1 MNYNKWPIF
10 LMLALSGQCAFAQL
24 DKSSLDAFLH
34 RVVKDKAGEFEIAFV
49 ASENGKD
56 VFELDGKGPKIVLRG
71 SNGISVASALNY
83 YLKNYCHHLVTW
95 NGAPQPL
102 PAVLPPVRKKV
113 HRTTPYQYRYYLN
126 YCTFQYSMAW
136 WDWERWQQ
144 EIDWMALNGIN
155 MPLALTGE
163 EAIWQEV
170 YRNMGFTDQELDRF
184 YSGPA
189 YFSWLWMGNI
199 DAWGGP
205 LPAHWKESH
214 LLLQKKILAAERA
227 FGMKPVLGSFTGH
240 VPPSFKDRFPLA
252 KVKKTNWDAGFD
264 DVYILDPSDSLFE
277 VVGRKFIEAQT
288 RVFGT
293 DHFYSADTFNENVPP
308 TSDST
313 YLDGMS
319 KKVYASMAGADPK
332 AVWVMQGWMFHYN
345 AAYWKPTQIQALLN
359 AVPDDHMILLDL
371 YSESHPV
378 WNRTEASG
386 AAKSGSSEGQT
397 LEVQQDRAT
406 LTTKTG
412 PVAYYGKPWIWN
424 MLHNFGGNISL
435 WGRMRHAAEDP
446 SKAFH
451 DPSAGKMIGI
461 GLTPEGIEQNPALY
475 QLMLENVWQD
485 SAVDLRAWLDNYT
498 QQRYGVADGEIRMA
512 WHLLESSVYNGG
524 LTEGGPESIIQAR
537 PTFDS
542 AIDRVNTRLD
552 YDPGVL
558 QGAWSLFVN
567 AAPKLKN
574 SDGFRYDLVDVT
586 RQVLANYASVVQQRF
601 VRAWKEKD
609 TAGFRRSSRQFLA
622 LMDDMDR
629 LLATRKDFLLGRW
642 IKEARACGVTP
653 AESDLYEKNARDL
666 VTLWGDKES
675 GLREYSCRQ
684 WSGLIKGFYKPRWE
698 LFFRRLD
705 AALSS
710 GQAMDFKNFDA
721 EVKNWEWQW
730 VNDHDKYAE
739 VVHGDAIEI
748 ATALY
753 KKYHAL
759 MQEPVASNDG
769 IFPADGV
776 AKPFIDFDSKG
787 FLINGK
793 RTFLVSAGLEY
804 ARIPHELWRDRLLRL
819 KRAGFNCIE
828 IYTFWNW
835 HEPQEGKFTF
845 SGDHDLGAFLRLVG
859 NMGLYAIVRVG
870 PYYCAEW
877 DNGGYPLWL
886 RFKNGVR
893 VREDN
898 AAFEQYVDRFFD
910 KLLPVVFSQQI
921 QKGGPVIM
929 VQLENEH
936 PRGWGTYMPD
946 GYFRHLQ
953 QKALSMGLK
962 VPYFFSGLHHS
973 SDPAGDLPEERSLSG
988 PQTVSGNE
996 AVVDPARLDDPAR
1009 NNPWMST
1016 EFWSVWY
1023 NGYGSG
1029 EKEAKEYARR
1039 TWKIIAHGGNG
1050 YNYYMA
1056 HGGSNFGYT
1065 NNDED
1070 AASYDYGAAVGQAGD
1085 LRPIYYSFR
1094 KAAWFARSM
1103 QEILENSEDATEEW
1117 KSACEDTVLRVT
1129 ARRSPAG
1136 ELLFADNPSV
1146 DVRPL
1151 QIKIGE
1157 GRMLPEQGPLDVSP
1171 GEILPVLHDIP
1182 IVPGIRLDWGPVRL
1196 LGISKQ
1202 GNVTTLVIYGEIAS
1216 PAELYFSVEGKVV
1229 SDDKRL
1235 LIGDRKITLREGFR
1249 DLDVPSLYSFAV
1261 GGQKVRIIAVC
1272 NEKIDRV
1279 WLVDKGTIYGADYV
1293 GEIKG
1298 WGENINFLGEMLWEG
1313 EGIGPALLYD
1323 TMGEHRIHHDNLMP
1337 PHKEI
1342 AVLPLRNWYMKRWA
1356 APAGMAFDDHSWLWS
1371 RQPLQMGS
1379 DRDGT
1384 ADAWYRSKVNVGE
1397 SGNYVLQVEGGD
1409 RATVFVDSK
1418 PVTRVNLHD
1427 GEIPLTLS
1435 KGQHVLAIFTAH
1447 DGRDKLAGFLGDMHD
1462 VDSKGLTGKVTLVKG
1477 PSLKHTI
1484 EGWQVSRNGKED
1496 WKDYAIGQDVFNKR
1510 QGEAWFR
1517 AVLPEPPAGITKGQL
1532 IFRSVDENATV
1543 YLNRRKLASHE
1554 GWNIPFKVSL
1564 EGLDTMKRPLE
1575 LTIFIENYSN
1585 EGGIDQP
1592 VKVNYLTQA
1601 AGVTGWRMRGGVDN
1615 TPSLIGADAGWTSG
1629 AVQGGRAPED
1639 TMTPCFYKANF
1650 DAPAYSAVGDHL
1662 IWRVVTKGLGH
1673 GSVWVNGHNLGR
1685 YPEKIPAPGLYIPE
1699 CWMKSRDNVLIIF
1712 DEDGK
1717 SPAQVAIDSEPA
1729 ASRELFHYV
1738 NGQ

>member
-1 MNYNKWPIF
+1 MNYSKWIF
-10 LMLALSGQCAFAQL
+10 LLALAVSGTGAYAQL
-24 DKSSLDAFLH
+24 DRPSLDAFLH
-34 RVVKDKAGEFEIAFV
+34 RIVKDKASQFEIAYI
-49 ASENGKD
+49 APENGKD
-56 VFELDGKGPKIVLRG
+56 VFELEGKGAKIVLRG
-71 SNGISVASALNY
+71 SNGLSVASALNF

-102 PAVLPPVRKKV
+102 PAALPVVKKKV
-113 HRTTPYQYRYYLN
+113 HRSTPYRYRYYLN

-136 WDWERWQQ
+136 WDWERWQR

-163 EAIWQEV
+163 EAVWQEV
-170 YRNMGFTDQELDRF
+170 YRGMGFQDQELDRF
-184 YSGPA
+184 FSGPA

-308 TSDST
+308 TSDSL

-345 AAYWKPTQIQALLN
+345 AAYWKPTQIQALLK

-378 WNRTEASG
+378 WNRTDPVTGEAM
-386 AAKSGSSEGQT
+386 
-397 LEVQQDRAT
+397 
-406 LTTKTG
+406 
-412 PVAYYGKPWIWN
+412 AYYGKPWIWN

-446 SKAFH
+446 SRAFH
-451 DPSAGKMIGI
+451 DPSAGKMVGI

-485 SAVDLRAWLDNYT
+485 SAVDLREWLDNYAL
-498 QQRYGVADGEIRMA
+498 QRYGEADGAIRMA
-512 WHLLESSVYNGG
+512 WHLLEGSVYSGG

-537 PTFDS
+537 PTLDS
-542 AIDRVNTRLD
+542 AIDRVNTHLS

-558 QGAWSLFVN
+558 QGAWTLFVN

-586 RQVLANYASVVQQRF
+586 RQVLANYASVLQQRF
-601 VRAWKEKD
+601 AKAWKEKD
-609 TAGFRRSSRQFLA
+609 TAAFRKSSRQFLG

-629 LLATRKDFLLGRW
+629 LLATRKDFLLGKW
-642 IKEARACGVTP
+642 IREARACGVTP

-698 LFFRRLD
+698 LFFRKME
-705 AALSS
+705 AALTS
-710 GQAMDFKNFDA
+710 GREMDWKAFDA
-721 EVKNWEWQW
+721 EVKDWEWRW
-730 VNDHDKYAE
+730 VNGHDRYAD
-739 VVHGDAIEI
+739 VANGDAVQI

-753 KKYHAL
+753 KKYSAAML
-759 MQEPVASNDG
+759 EPTASNDG
-769 IFPADGV
+769 IFPAAAEV
-776 AKPFIDFDSKG
+776 KPFIDLDSKG
-787 FLINGK
+787 FLVNGK

-804 ARIPHELWRDRLLRL
+804 ARIPHALWRDRLLRL

-835 HEPQEGKFTF
+835 HEPQEGKFDF
-845 SGDHDLGAFLRLVG
+845 SGDHDLGAFLRLAG
-859 NMGLYAIVRVG
+859 SMGLYAIVRVG

-886 RFKNGVR
+886 RFKKGVR

-898 AAFEQYVDRFFD
+898 EAFERCVDRFFD

-921 QKGGPVIM
+921 QQGGPVIL

-953 QKALSMGLK
+953 QKALTMGLK
-962 VPYFFSGLHHS
+962 VPYFFSGLHHA
-973 SDPAGDLPEERSLSG
+973 SDPAGEGNLPGNRSHAGTETGQG
-988 PQTVSGNE
+988 PFG
-996 AVVDPARLDDPAR
+996 DPARLDDPDR
-1009 NNPWMST
+1009 SNPWMST

-1023 NGYGSG
+1023 NGYSSG

-1103 QEILENSEDATEEW
+1103 QEILENSEDATADW
-1117 KSACEDTVLRVT
+1117 KGACSDTVLRLT

-1136 ELLFADNPSV
+1136 ELLFADNPSGGSRLLRI
-1146 DVRPL
+1146 DA
-1151 QIKIGE
+1151 GD
-1157 GRMLPEQGPLDVSP
+1157 GRMLPGQGPLEVAP
-1171 GEILPVLHDIP
+1171 GEIVPILHNIP
-1182 IVPGIRLDWGPVRL
+1182 IAPGIRLDWGPVRL
-1196 LGISKQ
+1196 LGISRQ
-1202 GNVTTLVIYGEIAS
+1202 GNMTTMVIYGEAGS
-1216 PAELYFSVEGKVV
+1216 PAELYFSVEGKPRELKNLFRMSVAPNVQAFSAGGQTIRVISV
-1229 SDDKRL
+1229 SDV
-1235 LIGDRKITLREGFR
+1235 F
-1249 DLDVPSLYSFAV
+1249 
-1261 GGQKVRIIAVC
+1261 
-1272 NEKIDRV
+1272 IDRV
-1279 WLVDKGTIYGADYV
+1279 WFLEKGLIYGPTYID
-1293 GEIKG
+1293 EING
-1298 WGENINFLGEMLWEG
+1298 WGKGLSFWAEKSWLDKEG
-1313 EGIGPALLYD
+1313 DAPTRLYD
-1323 TMGEHRIHHDNLMP
+1323 ETGEHIIVPNGVMP
-1337 PHKEI
+1337 AHRSI
-1342 AVLPLRNWYMKRWA
+1342 TTLPIVNWYRKQWA
-1356 APAGMAFDDHSWLWS
+1356 APAAIGFDDRNWLLGQ
-1371 RQPLQMGS
+1371 QPPQMGS
-1379 DRDGT
+1379 DGDGT
-1384 ADAWYRSKVNVGE
+1384 ADAWYRSKVNVE
-1397 SGNYVLQVEGGD
+1397 EAGNYVLQVEGGD
-1409 RATVFVDSK
+1409 RGTVFVDGK
-1418 PVTRVNLHD
+1418 PTARVNLRE

-1435 KGQHVLAIFTAH
+1435 KGQHVLVVFTAH

-1462 VDSKGLTGKVTLVKG
+1462 VDSKGLTGKVTLIKG
-1477 PSLKHTI
+1477 ASLKHTI
-1484 EGWQVSRNGKED
+1484 EGWQVSKDGKED
-1496 WKDYAIGQDVFNKR
+1496 WKDYTIGQDVFNKR
-1510 QGEAWFR
+1510 QGTAWFR

-1532 IFRSVDENATV
+1532 VFRSVDENATV
-1543 YLNRRKLASHE
+1543 YLNGRKLAKHD

-1564 EGLDTMKRPLE
+1564 DGLDTMKRPLVM
-1575 LTIFIENYSN
+1575 TIFIENYSN

-1592 VKVNYLTQA
+1592 VKVHYLTRW
-1601 AGVTGWRMRGGVDN
+1601 VEVMGWRMHGGVAAGGGW
-1615 TPSLIGADAGWTSG
+1615 IARADQSG
-1629 AVQGGRAPED
+1629 RMMGD
-1639 TMTPCFYKANF
+1639 TMTPCFYKATF
-1650 DAPAYSAVGDHL
+1650 DAPAYGRVGDHL

-1685 YPEKIPAPGLYIPE
+1685 YPEKVPAPGLYIPE
-1699 CWMKSRDNVLIIF
+1699 CWMKAGSNELLIF

-1717 SPAQVAIDSEPA
+1717 SPAEVTIASEPA
-1729 ASRELFHYV
+1729 ASRDIFHFVY
-1738 NGQ
+1738 GE

>member
-1 MNYNKWPIF
+1 MNNTKWIF
-10 LMLALSGQCAFAQL
+10 LLALALAGGSSYAQL
-24 DKSSLDAFLH
+24 DKPSLDAFLH
-34 RVVKDKAGEFEIAFV
+34 RIVKDKSGQFEIAYI
-49 ASENGKD
+49 APEDGKD
-56 VFELDGKGPKIVLRG
+56 VFELDEKGTKIVLRG

-95 NGAPQPL
+95 NGTPRPL
-102 PAVLPPVRKKV
+102 PAVLPSVRKKV
-113 HRTTPYQYRYYLN
+113 HRTTPYKYRYYLN

-136 WDWERWQQ
+136 WDWERWQR

-170 YRNMGFTDQELDRF
+170 YRNMGFQDQELDRF
-184 YSGPA
+184 FSGPA

-214 LLLQKKILAAERA
+214 LELQKKILAAERV

-240 VPPSFKDRFPLA
+240 VPPSFKDRFPSA

-277 VVGRKFIEAQT
+277 VVGKKFIEAQT
-288 RVFGT
+288 KVFGT

-345 AAYWKPTQIQALLN
+345 AAYWKPTQIQALLK

-378 WNRTEASG
+378 WNRTEA
-386 AAKSGSSEGQT
+386 
-397 LEVQQDRAT
+397 
-406 LTTKTG
+406 
-412 PVAYYGKPWIWN
+412 YYGKPWIWN

-435 WGRMRHAAEDP
+435 WGRMQHAAEDP

-451 DPSAGKMIGI
+451 DPSAGKMVGI

-485 SAVDLRAWLDNYT
+485 SVVDLRAWLDEYAL
-498 QQRYGVADGEIRMA
+498 QRYGVQDDAIKMA

-537 PTFDS
+537 PTLDS
-542 AIDRVNTRLD
+542 AIDRVNTHLS

-558 QGAWSLFVN
+558 QGAWTLFVN
-567 AAPKLKN
+567 SAPKLKN
-574 SDGFRYDLVDVT
+574 SDGFRYDLVDIT

-601 VRAWKEKD
+601 VKAWKEKD
-609 TAGFRRSSRQFLA
+609 STGFRQGSRQFLE

-629 LLATRKDFLLGRW
+629 LLATRQDFLLGKW
-642 IKEARACGVTP
+642 IKDARACGVTP

-698 LFFRRLD
+698 IFFRKLG
-705 AALSS
+705 AALST
-710 GQAMDFKNFDA
+710 GQAMDWKAFDA
-721 EVKNWEWQW
+721 EVKNWEWHW
-730 VNDHDKYAE
+730 VNSRDKYEA
-739 VVHGDAIEI
+739 VVHGDAVLV

-753 KKYHAL
+753 KKYSTL
-759 MQEPVASNDG
+759 MQEPVATNDA
-769 IFPADGV
+769 IFPSDAM

-793 RTFLVSAGLEY
+793 RTFLASAGLEY
-804 ARIPHELWRDRLLRL
+804 ARIPHQLWRDRLLRL

-835 HEPQEGKFTF
+835 HEPQDGKFDF
-845 SGDHDLGAFLRLVG
+845 SGDRDLGAFLRLVG
-859 NMGLYAIVRVG
+859 SMGLYAIVRVG
-870 PYYCAEW
+870 PYHCAEW

-886 RFKNGVR
+886 RFKEGVR

-898 AAFEQYVDRFFD
+898 IEFERYVDRFFD
-910 KLLPVVFSQQI
+910 RLLPVVFSQQI

-962 VPYFFSGLHHS
+962 VPYFFSGLHHA
-973 SDPAGDLPEERSLSG
+973 SDPAGEGDRSEE
-988 PQTVSGNE
+988 QTSSRRETDG
-996 AVVDPARLDDPAR
+996 DPAALDDPAR

-1094 KAAWFARSM
+1094 KTAWFARSM
-1103 QEILENSEDATEEW
+1103 QEILENSTDATKEW
-1117 KSACEDTVLRVT
+1117 KGVCKNTVIRVT
-1129 ARRSPAG
+1129 ARHSPSG
-1136 ELLFADNPSV
+1136 ELLFADNPSK
-1146 DVRPL
+1146 DTLPL
-1151 QIKIGE
+1151 QIGVGE
-1157 GRMLPEQGPLDVSP
+1157 GRMLPEQGALSMAP
-1171 GEILPVLHDIP
+1171 GDILPILHDIP
-1182 IVPGIRLDWGPVRL
+1182 VAPGIKLDWGPVRL
-1196 LGISKQ
+1196 LGLSRQ
-1202 GNVTTLVIYGEIAS
+1202 GNMTTLTIYGETAG
-1216 PAELYFSVEGKVV
+1216 PAELYFSVVGKPVLTGADKEFWTRDGRV
-1229 SDDKRL
+1229 SLNTR
-1235 LIGDRKITLREGFR
+1235 FR
-1249 DLDVPSLYSFAV
+1249 QSDVPSTYSFEV
-1261 GGQKVRIIAVC
+1261 GGQKVRIIAAC
-1272 NEKIDRV
+1272 NELIDRV
-1279 WLVDKGTIYGADYV
+1279 WLVEKGVIYGVDYV
-1293 GEIKG
+1293 GEIKA
-1298 WGENINFLGEMLWEG
+1298 WGENIDFEGEMAWQG
-1313 EGIGPALLYD
+1313 NGDSPARLFD
-1323 TMGEHRIHHDNLMP
+1323 AFGEHRIHHDGRMP
-1337 PHKEI
+1337 PHREI
-1342 AVLPLRNWYMKRWA
+1342 ASLPLRNWYRKKWA
-1356 APAGMAFDDHSWLWS
+1356 APAAVKLEDRSWLLGKH
-1371 RQPLQMGS
+1371 PPQMGS
-1379 DRDGT
+1379 DGDGT
-1384 ADAWYRSKVNVGE
+1384 ADAWYRSKLNVTE
-1397 SGNYVLQVEGGD
+1397 AGNFVLQVDGGD
-1409 RATVFVDSK
+1409 RATVFVDGK
-1418 PVTRVNLHD
+1418 PQTRVNLHE
-1427 GEIPLTLS
+1427 GEIPMTLS
-1435 KGQHVLAIFTAH
+1435 KGPHVLAIFTAH
-1447 DGRDKLAGFLGDMHD
+1447 DGRDKLAGFLGDMLD
-1462 VDSKGLTGKVTLVKG
+1462 VDDKGLTGAATLIKG
-1477 PSLKHTI
+1477 VSLKHTI
-1484 EGWQVSRNGKED
+1484 DGWQVSKDGRGSWKE
-1496 WKDYAIGQDVFNKR
+1496 YSIGQDVFNKQ
-1510 QGEAWFR
+1510 QGSAWFR
-1517 AVLPEPPAGITKGQL
+1517 AVLPEPPLGVKKGQL

-1543 YLNRRKLASHE
+1543 YLNGRKLARHE

-1575 LTIFIENYSN
+1575 ITILVENYSN

-1592 VKVNYLTQA
+1592 VKINFLTQA
-1601 AGVTGWRMRGGVDN
+1601 AEVTGWRMRGGLDN
-1615 TPSLIGADAGWTSG
+1615 AQSFAGADAGWS
-1629 AVQGGRAPED
+1629 AVNYKNGPPDED
-1639 TMTPCFYKANF
+1639 TMTPCFYRANF
-1650 DAPAYSAVGDHL
+1650 DAPAYKAVGDHL
-1662 IWRVVTKGLGH
+1662 IWRIMTKGLGH

-1685 YPEKIPAPGLYIPE
+1685 YPEKTPAPGLYIPE
-1699 CWMKSRDNVLIIF
+1699 CWLKTLDNELIIF

-1717 SPAQVAIDSEPA
+1717 FPAEVTIASEPA
-1729 ASRELFHYV
+1729 AGRELFHYV
-1738 NGQ
+1738 IGQ

>member
-1 MNYNKWPIF
+1 MNYSKWIF
-10 LMLALSGQCAFAQL
+10 FIGLVLFAGPVCAQL
-24 DKSSLDAFLH
+24 DKPALDAFLH
-34 RVVKDKAGEFEIAFV
+34 RIVKDKAGQFEIAYI
-49 ASENGKD
+49 APRDGKD
-56 VFELDGKGPKIVLRG
+56 VFELEGKGTKIVLRG
-71 SNGISVASALNY
+71 SNGLSVASALNY
-83 YLKNYCHHLVTW
+83 YLRNYCHHLVTW

-102 PAVLPPVRKKV
+102 PAVLPVVRKKV
-113 HRTTPYQYRYYLN
+113 HRSTPYQYRYYLN

-136 WDWERWQQ
+136 WDWERWQR

-170 YRNMGFTDQELDRF
+170 YRNMGFQDQELDRF
-184 YSGPA
+184 FSGPA

-214 LLLQKKILAAERA
+214 LALEKKILAAERS

-240 VPPSFKDRFPLA
+240 VPPSFSDKFPHA
-252 KVKKTNWDAGFD
+252 KVKKTNWGAGFD

-308 TSDST
+308 TSDSS

-345 AAYWKPTQIQALLN
+345 ADYWKPTQIQALLK

-386 AAKSGSSEGQT
+386 AAGSGSSRTEGSDRGGAWQSSSDEGLQT
-397 LEVQQDRAT
+397 L
-406 LTTKTG
+406 
-412 PVAYYGKPWIWN
+412 AYYGKPWIWC

-435 WGRMRHAAEDP
+435 WGRMQHAAEDP

-451 DPSAGKMIGI
+451 DPSSGKMVGI

-475 QLMLENVWQD
+475 QLMLENVWRD
-485 SAVDLRAWLDNYT
+485 SVVDLRAWLDNYT
-498 QQRYGVADGEIRMA
+498 LQRYGTADGAIRMA
-512 WHLLESSVYNGG
+512 WHLLESSVYSGG

-537 PTFDS
+537 PTLDS
-542 AIDRVNTRLD
+542 AIDRVNTHLD
-552 YDPGVL
+552 YDPGIL
-558 QGAWSLFVN
+558 QGAWTLFVN
-567 AAPKLKN
+567 SAPKLKN
-574 SDGFRYDLVDVT
+574 SDGYCYDLVDVT

-601 VRAWKEKD
+601 VRAWKERD
-609 TAGFRRSSRQFLA
+609 SAGFRKSSRQFLE

-629 LLATRKDFLLGRW
+629 LLATRKDFLLGKW
-642 IKEARACGVTP
+642 IREARACGVTP

-684 WSGLIKGFYKPRWE
+684 WSGLIRGFYKPRWE
-698 LFFRRLD
+698 LLFRRLE
-705 AALSS
+705 AALNS
-710 GQAMDFKNFDA
+710 GREMDWKVFDA
-721 EVKNWEWQW
+721 DVKDWEWQW
-730 VNDHDKYAE
+730 VNSHDHYDDVAK
-739 VVHGDAIEI
+739 GDAVRI
-748 ATALY
+748 AVALY
-753 KKYHAL
+753 KKYIGV
-759 MQEPVASNDG
+759 MQEPEASNDG
-769 IFPADGV
+769 IFPADAV
-776 AKPFIDFDSKG
+776 AKPFVDFDSKG

-835 HEPQEGKFTF
+835 HEPQEGKFDF

-859 NMGLYAIVRVG
+859 SMGLYAIVRVG

-886 RFKNGVR
+886 RFKNDGPSDNGPPARSGGVR

-898 AAFEQYVDRFFD
+898 EVFERCVDRFFD
-910 KLLPVVFSQQI
+910 KLLPVVFGQQI
-921 QKGGPVIM
+921 HRGGPVIL

-953 QKALSMGLK
+953 EKALSMGLK
-962 VPYFFSGLHHS
+962 VPYFFSGLHHA
-973 SDPAGDLPEERSLSG
+973 SDPAGEG
-988 PQTVSGNE
+988 TGQGQGTFG
-996 AVVDPARLDDPAR
+996 DPARLDDPAR

-1103 QEILENSEDATEEW
+1103 QEILENSEDATEGW
-1117 KSACEDTVLRVT
+1117 RGACKDSVLRVT

-1136 ELLFADNPSV
+1136 ELLFVDNPSGS
-1146 DVRPL
+1146 VRSLQLSAGEDEHGRELNLPGGRESL
-1151 QIKIGE
+1151 QIE
-1157 GRMLPEQGPLDVSP
+1157 P
-1171 GEILPVLHDIP
+1171 GEIVPIIHNVPVA
-1182 IVPGIRLDWGPVRL
+1182 PGVRLDWGPVRL
-1196 LGISKQ
+1196 LGISRQ
-1202 GNVTTLVIYGEIAS
+1202 ENVTTMVIYGEAGS
-1216 PAELYFSVEGKVV
+1216 PAELYFSVKGKYTLLEGA
-1229 SDDKRL
+1229 
-1235 LIGDRKITLREGFR
+1235 GDFQRREEEDLVQLRTKFKES
-1249 DLDVPSLYSFAV
+1249 DVPSIYSFAV
-1261 GGQKVRIIAVC
+1261 GGQKVRIMAVC
-1272 NEKIDRV
+1272 NELADRV
-1279 WLVDKGTIYGADYV
+1279 WFVEKGVIFGPKYV
-1293 GEIKG
+1293 GEV
-1298 WGENINFLGEMLWEG
+1298 
-1313 EGIGPALLYD
+1313 IGASVAAERAWPMD
-1323 TMGEHRIHHDNLMP
+1323 S
-1337 PHKEI
+1337 
-1342 AVLPLRNWYMKRWA
+1342 AVANLPLENWYRKPWA
-1356 APAGMAFDDHSWLWS
+1356 APAGVTFDDRHWLYGK
-1371 RQPLQMGS
+1371 QPPQMGA
-1379 DRDGT
+1379 DGDGT
-1384 ADAWYRSKVNVGE
+1384 ADAWYRSRVNVEE
-1397 SGNYVLQVEGGD
+1397 SGDYVLQVEGGD
-1409 RATVFVDSK
+1409 RGTVFVDGK
-1418 PVTRVNLHD
+1418 PMARVNIHD
-1427 GEIPLTLS
+1427 GEVPLTLS
-1435 KGQHVLAIFTAH
+1435 RGEHVLAVFTAH

-1462 VDSKGLTGKVTLVKG
+1462 VDSKGLTGIVRLIKG
-1477 PSLKHTI
+1477 ESLKRVVG
-1484 EGWQVSRNGKED
+1484 EWKFSKDGKGGWT
-1496 WKDYAIGQDVFNKR
+1496 DYTIGQDVFNKQ
-1510 QGEAWFR
+1510 QGTAWFR
-1517 AVLPEPPAGITKGQL
+1517 TLLPEPPAGITKGQL

-1543 YLNRRKLASHE
+1543 YLNGRKLARHE
-1554 GWNIPFKVSL
+1554 GWNIPFKVPM
-1564 EGLDTMKRPLE
+1564 EGLDTMRRPLE

-1601 AGVTGWRMRGGVDN
+1601 KEVTGWRMRGGVD
-1615 TPSLIGADAGWTSG
+1615 PAQGEWSAG
-1629 AVQGGRAPED
+1629 AVMGMDRTTVGD
-1639 TMTPCFYKANF
+1639 TMTPCFYRATFN
-1650 DAPAYSAVGDHL
+1650 APAYGTVGDHL

-1685 YPEKIPAPGLYIPE
+1685 YPEKTPAPGLYIPE
-1699 CWMKSRDNVLIIF
+1699 CWMKPGENELLIF

-1717 SPAQVAIDSEPA
+1717 SPAGVAIVPELA
-1729 ASRELFHYV
+1729 ASRKIFHYI

>member
-1 MNYNKWPIF
+1 MKYCKWIF
-10 LMLALSGQCAFAQL
+10 LLVLAVSGKRVYAQL
-24 DKSSLDAFLH
+24 DKASLDAFLH
-34 RVVKDKAGEFEIAFV
+34 RIVKDKAGQFEIAYI
-49 ASENGKD
+49 APQDGKD
-56 VFELDGKGPKIVLRG
+56 VFELEGKGAKIVLRG
-71 SNGISVASALNY
+71 SNGLSVASALNY

-95 NGAPQPL
+95 NGAPEPL
-102 PAVLPPVRKKV
+102 PAVLPVVRKKV
-113 HRTTPYQYRYYLN
+113 YRSTPYQYRYYLN

-136 WDWERWQQ
+136 WDWDRWQR

-163 EAIWQEV
+163 EAVWQQV
-170 YRNMGFTDQELDRF
+170 YRDMGFRDQELDRF
-184 YSGPA
+184 FSGPA

-214 LLLQKKILAAERA
+214 LALQKKILAAERA

-240 VPPSFKDRFPLA
+240 VPPSFKDKFPMA
-252 KVKKTNWDAGFD
+252 KVKKTNWGAGFD

-308 TSDST
+308 TSDSS

-345 AAYWKPTQIQALLN
+345 AAYWKPTQIQALLK

-378 WNRTEASG
+378 WNRTEAG
-386 AAKSGSSEGQT
+386 AAGSGSSEGQT
-397 LEVQQDRAT
+397 L
-406 LTTKTG
+406 
-412 PVAYYGKPWIWN
+412 AYYGKPWIWC

-451 DPSAGKMIGI
+451 DPSAGKMVGI

-475 QLMLENVWQD
+475 QLMLENVWRD
-485 SAVDLRAWLDNYT
+485 SAVDLRAWLDDYAL
-498 QQRYGVADGEIRMA
+498 QRYGKVDRAIRMA

-537 PTFDS
+537 PTLDA
-542 AIDRVNTRLD
+542 AIDRVNTHLD

-558 QGAWSLFVN
+558 QGAWTLFVN
-567 AAPKLKN
+567 SAPKLKN
-574 SDGFRYDLVDVT
+574 SDGYRYDLVDVT

-601 VRAWKEKD
+601 VRAWKERD
-609 TAGFRRSSRQFLA
+609 TAGFRKSSRQFLE

-629 LLATRKDFLLGRW
+629 LLATRKDFLLGKW
-642 IKEARACGVTP
+642 IREARACGVTP
-653 AESDLYEKNARDL
+653 SESDLYEKNARDL

-684 WSGLIKGFYKPRWE
+684 WSGLIRGFYKPRWE
-698 LFFRRLD
+698 LFFRRLG
-705 AALSS
+705 AALAA
-710 GQAMDFKNFDA
+710 GQEMDWKAFDA
-721 EVKNWEWQW
+721 EVKDWEWQW
-730 VNDHDKYAE
+730 VNGHDPYAAGPS
-739 VVHGDAIEI
+739 GDAVQV
-748 ATALY
+748 AVALY
-753 KKYHAL
+753 KKYSAM

-769 IFPADGV
+769 IFPAAAE
-776 AKPFIDFDSKG
+776 AKPFVDFDSKG
-787 FLINGK
+787 FLIHGK

-835 HEPQEGKFTF
+835 HEPQEGKFDF

-859 NMGLYAIVRVG
+859 SMGLYAIVRVG

-886 RFKNGVR
+886 RFKAGVR

-898 AAFEQYVDRFFD
+898 EAFERCVDRFFD
-910 KLLPVVFSQQI
+910 KLLPVVFGQQI
-921 QKGGPVIM
+921 QRGGPVIL

-962 VPYFFSGLHHS
+962 VPYFFSGLHHA
-973 SDPAGDLPEERSLSG
+973 SDPAGDLGGAGTYSG
-988 PQTVSGNE
+988 DKTWPAEGTFG
-996 AVVDPARLDDPAR
+996 DPARLDDPVR

-1103 QEILENSEDATEEW
+1103 QEILENSEDATGEW
-1117 KSACEDTVLRVT
+1117 KGVCKDTALRVT

-1136 ELLFADNPSV
+1136 ELLFADNPSR
-1146 DVRPL
+1146 DVRSL
-1151 QIKIGE
+1151 RIDVGD
-1157 GRMLPEQGPLDVSP
+1157 GRMLPEQGVLAIAP
-1171 GEILPVLHDIP
+1171 GEIVPVLHDVAIA
-1182 IVPGIRLDWGPVRL
+1182 PGIKLDWGPVRL
-1196 LGISKQ
+1196 LGISRQ
-1202 GNVTTLVIYGEIAS
+1202 GNVTTMVIYGEAGS
-1216 PAELYFSVEGKVV
+1216 PAELYFSFGGRGQGIK
-1229 SDDKRL
+1229 KIFRN
-1235 LIGDRKITLREGFR
+1235 GDTP
-1249 DLDVPSLYSFAV
+1249 DVDTISV
-1261 GGQKVRIIAVC
+1261 GGMIVRIMRVNDQLA
-1272 NEKIDRV
+1272 DRV
-1279 WLVDKGTIYGADYV
+1279 WFVDKRVICGPAYV
-1293 GEIKG
+1293 GEVNG
-1298 WGENINFLGEMLWEG
+1298 SSVTAERPW
-1313 EGIGPALLYD
+1313 PAD
-1323 TMGEHRIHHDNLMP
+1323 SVVANL
-1337 PHKEI
+1337 
-1342 AVLPLRNWYMKRWA
+1342 ALRNWYTKPWA
-1356 APAGMAFDDHSWLWS
+1356 APTGVGFDDRNWLWGK
-1371 RQPLQMGS
+1371 QPPQMGS
-1379 DRDGT
+1379 DGDGT
-1384 ADAWYRSKVNVGE
+1384 ADAWYRSKVNVAE
-1397 SGNYVLQVEGGD
+1397 SGDYVLQVEGGD
-1409 RATVFVDSK
+1409 RATVFVDGK
-1418 PVTRVNLHD
+1418 PVARVNLHE

-1435 KGQHVLAIFTAH
+1435 KGEHVLVVFTAH

-1462 VDSKGLTGKVTLVKG
+1462 VDSKGLTGTVTLVKG
-1477 PSLKHTI
+1477 AVLKQVVG
-1484 EGWQVSRNGKED
+1484 GWKVSRDGKED
-1496 WKDYAIGQDVFNKR
+1496 WKDYTVGQDVFNKQ
-1510 QGEAWFR
+1510 QGTAWFR
-1517 AVLPEPPAGITKGQL
+1517 AVLPEPPAGITNGQL

-1543 YLNRRKLASHE
+1543 YLNGRKLVRHE

-1564 EGLDTMKRPLE
+1564 EGLDTIKRPLE
-1575 LTIFIENYSN
+1575 LSIFIENYSN

-1601 AGVTGWRMRGGVDN
+1601 VEVTGWRMHGGVD
-1615 TPSLIGADAGWTSG
+1615 SARVGEMKMAAGADLEAGVAG
-1629 AVQGGRAPED
+1629 ED
-1639 TMTPCFYKANF
+1639 TMTPCFYRAEFN
-1650 DAPAYSAVGDHL
+1650 APVYGAVGDHL
-1662 IWRVVTKGLGH
+1662 IWRVETKGLGH

-1685 YPEKIPAPGLYIPE
+1685 YPEKTPAPGLYIPE
-1699 CWMKSRDNVLIIF
+1699 CWMHAGTNELLIF

-1717 SPAQVAIDSEPA
+1717 SPAGVTIVPELA
-1729 ASRELFHYV
+1729 ASRTILHYV
-1738 NGQ
+1738 NRQ

>member
-1 MNYNKWPIF
+1 MKYSKWIF
-10 LMLALSGQCAFAQL
+10 ILVLAVSGTGVYAQL
-24 DKSSLDAFLH
+24 DKPSLDAFLH
-34 RVVKDKAGEFEIAFV
+34 RIVKDKAGQFEIAYI
-49 ASENGKD
+49 APQDGKD
-56 VFELDGKGPKIVLRG
+56 VFELEGKGAKIVLRG
-71 SNGISVASALNY
+71 SNGLSVTSALNY

-102 PAVLPPVRKKV
+102 PAVLPAVKKKV
-113 HRTTPYQYRYYLN
+113 HRSTPYQYRYYIN

-136 WDWERWQQ
+136 WDWERWQR

-163 EAIWQEV
+163 EAVWQEV
-170 YRNMGFTDQELDRF
+170 YRNMGFQDQELDRF
-184 YSGPA
+184 FSGPA

-214 LLLQKKILAAERA
+214 LALQKKILAAERA

-345 AAYWKPTQIQALLN
+345 AAYWKPTQIQALLK

-378 WNRTEASG
+378 WNRTES
-386 AAKSGSSEGQT
+386 
-397 LEVQQDRAT
+397 
-406 LTTKTG
+406 
-412 PVAYYGKPWIWN
+412 YYGKPWIWN
-424 MLHNFGGNISL
+424 MLHNFGGNTSL
-435 WGRMRHAAEDP
+435 WGRMRNAAEDP

-451 DPSAGKMIGI
+451 NPSSGKMVGI

-485 SAVDLRAWLDNYT
+485 SAVDLRAWLDNYAL
-498 QQRYGVADGEIRMA
+498 QRYGVADPAIRMA
-512 WHLLESSVYNGG
+512 WHLLEGSVYNGG

-537 PTFDS
+537 PTLDS
-542 AIDRVNTRLD
+542 AIDRVNTHLS

-558 QGAWSLFVN
+558 QGAWTLFVN
-567 AAPKLKN
+567 SAPKLKN
-574 SDGFRYDLVDVT
+574 SDGYRYDLVDIS

-601 VRAWKEKD
+601 ARAWKEKD
-609 TAGFRRSSRQFLA
+609 TAGFRKSSRQFLE

-629 LLATRKDFLLGRW
+629 LLATRKDFLLGKW
-642 IKEARACGVTP
+642 IKEARACGATP
-653 AESDLYEKNARDL
+653 SESDLYEKNARDL

-684 WSGLIKGFYKPRWE
+684 WSGLIRGFYKPRWE
-698 LFFRRLD
+698 LFFRRMG
-705 AALSS
+705 AALNS
-710 GQAMDFKNFDA
+710 GRDMDWKSFDA
-721 EVKNWEWQW
+721 EVKDWEWQW
-730 VNDHDKYAE
+730 VNGHDKYAD
-739 VVHGDAIEI
+739 VASGDAVQVAV
-748 ATALY
+748 ATY
-753 KKYHAL
+753 KKYTAM
-759 MQEPVASNDG
+759 MQEPVATNDG
-769 IFPADGV
+769 IFPADAV
-776 AKPFIDFDSKG
+776 ARPFVDFDSKG

-835 HEPQEGKFTF
+835 HEPQEGKFDF

-859 NMGLYAIVRVG
+859 SMGLYAIVRVG

-886 RFKNGVR
+886 RFKKGVR

-898 AAFEQYVDRFFD
+898 EAFERCVDRFFD
-910 KLLPVVFSQQI
+910 KLLPVVFAQQI
-921 QKGGPVIM
+921 QRGGPVIL

-953 QKALSMGLK
+953 EKALSMGLK
-962 VPYFFSGLHHS
+962 VPYFFSGLHHA
-973 SDPAGDLPEERSLSG
+973 SDPAGDTE
-988 PQTVSGNE
+988 N
-996 AVVDPARLDDPAR
+996 LDDPAR

-1023 NGYGSG
+1023 NGYSSG
-1029 EKEAKEYARR
+1029 EKEGRVYERR

-1056 HGGSNFGYT
+1056 HGGTNFGYT

-1094 KAAWFARSM
+1094 KTAWFARSM

-1117 KSACEDTVLRVT
+1117 KGACKDSVLRVT

-1136 ELLFADNPSV
+1136 ELLFADNPSGN
-1146 DVRPL
+1146 VRSLQFSAGEDEHGRELNLPGLAPL
-1151 QIKIGE
+1151 QIGA
-1157 GRMLPEQGPLDVSP
+1157 
-1171 GEILPVLHDIP
+1171 GEIVP
-1182 IVPGIRLDWGPVRL
+1182 IIHNVSIAPGIGLDWGPVRL

-1202 GNVTTLVIYGEIAS
+1202 GNTTTMVIYGEAGS
-1216 PAELYFSVEGKVV
+1216 PAELYFSAKGKYALLEGVADFERREEEDVV
-1229 SDDKRL
+1229 A
-1235 LIGDRKITLREGFR
+1235 LRTRFR
-1249 DLDVPSLYSFAV
+1249 DSDVPSLYSFAA
-1261 GGQKVRIIAVC
+1261 GGQKVQVIAVS
-1272 NEKIDRV
+1272 NE
-1279 WLVDKGTIYGADYV
+1279 LVDRIWFVEKGIIFGPRYV
-1293 GEIKG
+1293 DEIKG
-1298 WGENINFLGEMLWEG
+1298 RGKDLGFWGERSWQDERDF
-1313 EGIGPALLYD
+1313 PARLYD
-1323 TMGEHRIHHDNLMP
+1323 ATGEHRIHHDGLMP

-1342 AVLPLRNWYMKRWA
+1342 ASLPIRNWYTKQWA
-1356 APAGMAFDDHSWLWS
+1356 APAGVKFDDRGWLWGK
-1371 RQPLQMGS
+1371 QPPQMGS
-1379 DRDGT
+1379 DGDGT
-1384 ADAWYRSKVNVGE
+1384 ADAWYRSKVNVEE
-1397 SGNYVLQVEGGD
+1397 SGNYLLQVEGGD
-1409 RATVFVDSK
+1409 RATVFVDGK
-1418 PVTRVNLHD
+1418 PVARVNLHD
-1427 GEIPLTLS
+1427 GEVPLTLA
-1435 KGQHVLAIFTAH
+1435 KGQHVLAVFTAH
-1447 DGRDKLAGFLGDMHD
+1447 DGRDKLAGFFGDMHD
-1462 VDSKGLTGKVTLVKG
+1462 VDSKGLAGVATLVKG
-1477 PSLKHTI
+1477 TSLKHTI
-1484 EGWQVSRNGKED
+1484 EGWQVSKDGKGG
-1496 WKDYAIGQDVFNKR
+1496 WKDYAIGQDVFNKQ
-1510 QGEAWFR
+1510 QGTAWFR

-1543 YLNRRKLASHE
+1543 YLNGRKLVRHE
-1554 GWNIPFKVSL
+1554 GWNIPFKAPL

-1592 VKVNYLTQA
+1592 VKVNYLMQA
-1601 AGVTGWRMRGGVDN
+1601 VEITDWRMRGGVD
-1615 TPSLIGADAGWTSG
+1615 SAGGWTRVSG
-1629 AVQGGRAPED
+1629 GAAMD
-1639 TMTPCFYKANF
+1639 TMTPCFYRATF
-1650 DAPAYSAVGDHL
+1650 HAPAYGTVGDHL
-1662 IWRVVTKGLGH
+1662 IWRVVTKELGH

-1685 YPEKIPAPGLYIPE
+1685 YPEKTPAPGLYIPE
-1699 CWMKSRDNVLIIF
+1699 CWMKAGDNELLIF

-1717 SPAQVAIDSEPA
+1717 SPAGVTILPELA
-1729 ASRELFHYV
+1729 ASRDIFHFV